1 MWGDAR
7 LPHCRGFFSCLSE
20 DGSVYDD
27 TKYVWMQGRQVGR
40 MWGSCGA
47 GGADGG
53 RLWGSCGAGGVD
65 VGQLWGSCGPA
76 GGTDVGQLWGC
87 AMGQQWG
94 SSGAVQWGSSGAAVG
109 LCYGAAVGQQWGCA
123 MGQQWGSSGAAVG
136 QALYPQVWMYSRLYR
151 TVPRFRRPELLEAAI
166 KGGAAP

>member
-94 SSGAVQWGSSGAAVG
+94 SSGA
-109 LCYGAAVGQQWGCA
+109 
-123 MGQQWGSSGAAVG
+123 AVG